1 MSNSNQSNSIEI
13 EMKSV
18 NDVVNGDVK
27 VPQESESVSNVD
39 ENAVKSSS
47 PAVTNDMEIKESPK
61 IECVPDYQPEETM
74 NSFGVFTFYMFSF
87 LACHEY
93 YERNCWNRLFST
105 SSCCKECSFLFIS

>member
-1 MSNSNQSNSIEI
+1 MSNSNQSSSIEI

-74 NSFGVFTFYMFSF
+74 NSFGVYT
-87 LACHEY
+87 L
-93 YERNCWNRLFST
+93 
-105 SSCCKECSFLFIS
+105 

>member
-18 NDVVNGDVK
+18 KDVVNGDGK
-27 VPQESESVSNVD
+27 VPQESGSVSNVD

-61 IECVPDYQPEETM
+61 IESVPDYQPHYKNAHSKKSVEKME
-74 NSFGVFTFYMFSF
+74 FQ
-87 LACHEY
+87 
-93 YERNCWNRLFST
+93 
-105 SSCCKECSFLFIS
+105 K

>member
-74 NSFGVFTFYMFSF
+74 NSFGVYTLYIF
-87 LACHEY
+87 
-93 YERNCWNRLFST
+93 
-105 SSCCKECSFLFIS
+105 